1 MKHPVRL
8 AVVSTVLGAT
18 ALSAGAVY
26 AASPPSPGSSQ
37 PGSSSARSE
46 FDARGVLTAISS
58 TSLTLRADDGEQL
71 TYRLTGDTTYRG
83 GPGRDLQRSYL
94 AVGDRVHVRGEQD
107 GNGRVARSV
116 EARPAHLDGT
126 VTAVGSDTVTLV
138 DRDGFTRTVRTSG
151 DTVYVEDGETT
162 SRSALTDGEH
172 VRAQGRVASDGT
184 SLQADRVEV
193 GEPTPPAGGPGKGG
207 PGKGGPGSGGPGA
220 GPAPSGAP
228 SAAPSPSGDSLG
240 S

>member
-1 MKHPVRL
+1 M
-8 AVVSTVLGAT
+8 
-18 ALSAGAVY
+18 
-26 AASPPSPGSSQ
+26 
-37 PGSSSARSE
+37 
-46 FDARGVLTAISS
+46 
-58 TSLTLRADDGEQL
+58 
-71 TYRLTGDTTYRG
+71 
-83 GPGRDLQRSYL
+83 
-94 AVGDRVHVRGEQD
+94 RGEQD
-107 GNGRVARSV
+107 GNGRIARSV

-138 DRDGFTRTVRTSG
+138 DRDGFTRTVLTSG

-207 PGKGGPGSGGPGA
+207 PGKGGPGA